1 MAKAAKTAS
10 PSTMENMPKSNK
22 GKKLIITLLIV
33 LILLLLMAIG
43 FFGLLLMK
51 KGGGAKPADPQAET
65 APNASLPLAPPISVD
80 LNKPP
85 AFVTLDPFVVNL
97 AQDEGDRYLQAVIV
111 FRVPDV
117 KTGDALKN
125 FMPTIRHRIN
135 IILSSKLPS
144 EIGTPQ
150 GREALALQIG
160 QEINEALGYPVQR
173 DNGQPMGLSGPIQA
187 VLFNSFII
195 Q

>member
-1 MAKAAKTAS
+1 MAKAA
-10 PSTMENMPKSNK
+10 PSTENTTKTNK
-22 GKKLIITLLIV
+22 GKKLIIMLLAVMIV
-33 LILLLLMAIG
+33 LLLLAVA

-51 KGGGAKPADPQAET
+51 KGGSAKKDEGQSEAAAQ
-65 APNASLPLAPPISVD
+65 NSLPPPISVD

-111 FRVPDV
+111 FRVSDV

-135 IILSSKLPS
+135 ITLSSKLPS
-144 EIGTPQ
+144 EIGTPE
-150 GREALALQIG
+150 GREALAMQIG

-173 DNGQPMGLSGPIQA
+173 GNGQPIGLNGPIQA